1 MTKVPILCY
10 PVETDEQKE
19 RFMLTIRV
27 PDQKNSHPY
36 WPDALRAAAYVGSL
50 TVHEGVVTLVI
61 PKPNAKNSQ
70 IARDLRNLA
79 EYFQH
84 RGEVEGA

>member
-1 MTKVPILCY
+1 
-10 PVETDEQKE
+10 
-19 RFMLTIRV
+19 MLTIRV
-27 PDQKNSHPY
+27 PDKKNSHPY
-36 WPDALRAAAYVGSL
+36 WPDALRAGGYVGSL

-84 RGEVEGA
+84 RGEVEGV